1 MCVCIVT
8 VSLRKNLSQD
18 CLAYKSSSATEE
30 LQYEESGDISEN
42 GENEDEVFRCH
53 MVALVAN

>member
-18 CLAYKSSSATEE
+18 CLAYKSSSVDEE
-30 LQYEESGDISEN
+30 LQYEESGDISEDE
-42 GENEDEVFRCH
+42 ENEDEVFVVIWLH
-53 MVALVAN
+53 